1 MEYIYF
7 NKDVYIILFEKVR
20 IMHIENE
27 ISIYDFVCAISE
39 AVDFISPSMNN
50 HHKMVSYISYRIAQE
65 AKLPENEVQN
75 IILASILHDIGAFS
89 VEERIKSSIYESRA
103 VEENHHALM
112 GYKLLKCFEPLSN
125 AANLIKHH
133 HIHYGKSK
141 LNVPIGSYII
151 NLADSIS
158 VLFNEHREILEQ
170 APTILAKISQRK
182 DEFHPDLLT
191 VFYELAKKE
200 YFWLEAFYPSFG
212 DNILKK
218 MYFSKLIVDMDTLR
232 SFAKLTAQIIDFRS
246 RFTAT
251 HSSGVAAVAKSL
263 TDISGY
269 PVAVCK
275 MMEIAGFLHDVGKLA
290 VSNGILEKNG
300 KLNSMEY
307 NSIRK
312 HTYYTYFILS
322 RIKGLEHI
330 ASWAAYHHEREDGNG
345 YPFHVK
351 GEDFSHLARIMA
363 VADIVTALTEDRP
376 YRLGMNREKSTKI
389 LHDMA
394 DNGGVDKSIIKLVD
408 ENFFQINDVR
418 IQAQQE
424 SKREYEAF
432 YKTDRKDEK
441 LKPSYSVPGQRVL
454 IPATCAP

>member
-1 MEYIYF
+1 M
-7 NKDVYIILFEKVR
+7 R
-20 IMHIENE
+20 IENE

-50 HHKMVSYISYRIAQE
+50 HHKMVSYMSYRIAQE
-65 AKLPENEVQN
+65 ANLPENDVQD

-89 VEERIKSSIYESRA
+89 VEDRMVSTTYESC
-103 VEENHHALM
+103 VIEGNQHDLM
-112 GYKLLKCFEPLSN
+112 GYKLLKCFEPLSKS
-125 AANLIKHH
+125 ATLIKYHH
-133 HIHYGKSK
+133 THYDKS
-141 LNVPIGSYII
+141 NPDIPIGSYII
-151 NLADSIS
+151 HLADSVS
-158 VLFNEHREILEQ
+158 VLFHDHCEILEQ
-170 APTILAKISQRK
+170 IPGILAEISQRK
-182 DEFHPDLLT
+182 HEFHPDLLA

-212 DNILKK
+212 EIILKK
-218 MYFSKLIVDMDTLR
+218 MYFSKLIVDMETLR
-232 SFAKLTAQIIDFRS
+232 SFAKLSAQIIDFRS

-251 HSSGVAAVAKSL
+251 HSSGVAAVAESL
-263 TDISGY
+263 TNISGY
-269 PVAVCK
+269 PEVVCK

-290 VSNGILEKNG
+290 VSNFILEKNG

-312 HTYYTYFILS
+312 HTYYTYSILS
-322 RIKGLEHI
+322 KIKGLEHI

-351 GEDFSHLARIMA
+351 GEDFSPLARIMA

-376 YRLGMNREKSTKI
+376 YRLGMNREKSTKV
-389 LHDMA
+389 LNDMA
-394 DNGGVDKSIIKLVD
+394 NNGGVDKSVIKLVN
-408 ENFFQINDVR
+408 ENFSQINDVR

-432 YKTDRKDEK
+432 YKNDRKDK
-441 LKPSYSVPGQRVL
+441 DTKPRYSALRRRLP
-454 IPATCAP
+454 ISATFMPK

>member
-1 MEYIYF
+1 
-7 NKDVYIILFEKVR
+7 
-20 IMHIENE
+20 MHIENE

-50 HHKMVSYISYRIAQE
+50 HHKMVSYMSYRIAQE
-65 AKLPENEVQN
+65 AHLPENDVQD

-89 VEERIKSSIYESRA
+89 IEERNEFTTYESR
-103 VEENHHALM
+103 VIERNQHDLM
-112 GYKLLKCFEPLSN
+112 GYKLLKCFRPLSK
-125 AANLIKHH
+125 AAKLIKYHH
-133 HIHYGKSK
+133 TTYDKSK
-141 LNVPIGSYII
+141 QNIPIGSYII
-151 NLADSIS
+151 RLADSIS
-158 VLFNEHREILEQ
+158 VLFNYHCEILEQ
-170 APTILAKISQRK
+170 APAILAVISQRK
-182 DEFHPDLLT
+182 NEFHPDLLT

-212 DNILKK
+212 ENILKK
-218 MYFSKLIVDMDTLR
+218 MYFPKLVVDMETLR

-269 PVAVCK
+269 SEKVCE
-275 MMEIAGFLHDVGKLA
+275 MMEIAGFFHDVGKLA
-290 VSNGILEKNG
+290 VSNNILEKNG

-322 RIKGLEHI
+322 KIKGFEHI
-330 ASWAAYHHEREDGNG
+330 ASWAAYHHEREDGKG

-351 GEDFSHLARIMA
+351 GEEFSPLARIMA

-389 LHDMA
+389 LNNMA
-394 DNGGVDKSIIKLVD
+394 DNGGVDKNIIKLVNK
-408 ENFFQINDVR
+408 NFFQINDVR
-418 IQAQQE
+418 MQAQQDA
-424 SKREYEAF
+424 KREYEAF
-432 YKTDRKDEK
+432 YKTDGKNK
-441 LKPSYSVPGQRVL
+441 KSKPIYSALGETVP
-454 IPATCAP
+454 IPAARTP